1 MDVPRLDEQLCFALY
16 RASRAVVRAYADLLA
31 PLGLTY
37 PQYLTMLVLWETDG
51 VPVKRLGERLVLDSA
66 TLTPLLKRL
75 EQQGLVSRR
84 RDADDER
91 VVRIHL
97 TPAGRALQEKAR
109 DVPRALACK
118 MGDDVDAELVAQI
131 RRLRDELTGL
141 ACKLEQG

>member
-84 RDADDER
+84 RDVDDER

>member
-97 TPAGRALQEKAR
+97 TPEGRALQEKAR

-131 RRLRDELTGL
+131 RRLRDELTRL